1 VGRNGRRS
9 TNMAF
14 TKLSVQTFGVGKGTP
29 ATSTP
34 ETDIWAVFRAL
45 RDTRSLFGL
54 RPGHVQTLQAM
65 LSFLKPGHGDT
76 VFASNDEIC
85 RRVGGIDERTL
96 RRHIDRFVELGFM
109 KRHDSPN
116 RKRYRVKSSEGQS
129 ISYGLSLTPLLAR
142 ATELLVAAQE
152 MENSRRDR
160 VFLRKQILTRLAHLD
175 EADPD
180 NELTHQVRR
189 VLRRKLS
196 ITEYRALLDKMKVH
210 CEQTSTAVDAPDTMK
225 LPANDGQTVRHHSKS
240 EKEQKDLESA
250 SNNETPALQTL
261 TTVCDQATSFA
272 TSSLRNWLDIERH
285 ARTLAPMMGIHESTF
300 EKAARKIGS
309 QKASCAIFIILQMS
323 NRIRDFGAYFHSIT
337 LGRRETDFNPS
348 LLLERISRSGAAT
361 A

>member
-1 VGRNGRRS
+1 
-9 TNMAF
+9 
-14 TKLSVQTFGVGKGTP
+14 
-29 ATSTP
+29 
-34 ETDIWAVFRAL
+34 
-45 RDTRSLFGL
+45 
-54 RPGHVQTLQAM
+54 
-65 LSFLKPGHGDT
+65 
-76 VFASNDEIC
+76 
-85 RRVGGIDERTL
+85 
-96 RRHIDRFVELGFM
+96 M

-129 ISYGLSLTPLLAR
+129 ISYGLSLAPLLAR
-142 ATELLVAAQE
+142 AGELLATAQA
-152 MENSRRDR
+152 MENARRDR
-160 VFLRKQILTRLAHLD
+160 VFLRKQILTKLAQID
-175 EADPD
+175 EADPE

-196 ITEYRALLDKMKVH
+196 IAEYRTLLGELEAQCKQM
-210 CEQTSTAVDAPDTMK
+210 STAVDAPETMK

-240 EKEQKDLESA
+240 KKEQKDLESGTD
-250 SNNETPALQTL
+250 SETLPLQTL

-272 TSSLRNWLDIERH
+272 TNSLRNWHDVERH

-348 LLLERISRSGAAT
+348 LLLERLSRSGTAT